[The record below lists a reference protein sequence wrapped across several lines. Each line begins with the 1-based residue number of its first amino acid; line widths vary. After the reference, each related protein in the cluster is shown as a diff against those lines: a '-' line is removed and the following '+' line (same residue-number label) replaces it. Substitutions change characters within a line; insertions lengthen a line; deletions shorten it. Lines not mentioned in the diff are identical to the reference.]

1 MKMPQFKIAISE
13 ARIHRTVRRMARQL
27 DVYYAAQ
34 AVSQITVVCVM
45 NATFVFCADLVRCLK
60 TPARI
65 VFTRARSYQGAR
77 KGKTRLSPIAES
89 LRGRHVLVLDTI
101 YDTGGTMA
109 RVLAAARRQ
118 TQHVTAAVLIVKT
131 GKQSR
136 PLPPEIRFIGMEL
149 PGDPFVIGYGLDYDG
164 EFRELKE
171 VRIFR

>member
-1 MKMPQFKIAISE
+1 MDSRKIIRRYQKLQYRPRSRDAEAATATATAIPVAMKMPQFKIAISE

-77 KGKTRLSPIAES
+77 KDRKS
-89 LRGRHVLVLDTI
+89 VV
-101 YDTGGTMA
+101 
-109 RVLAAARRQ
+109 
-118 TQHVTAAVLIVKT
+118 
-131 GKQSR
+131 
-136 PLPPEIRFIGMEL
+136 
-149 PGDPFVIGYGLDYDG
+149 
-164 EFRELKE
+164 
-171 VRIFR
+171 